1 METKRTTFKVWT
13 PLAKSLE
20 EKMERAFLRRDGFL
34 NNLISQELEIL
45 AQECETKR
53 NSPEAAGYIQKML
66 KDMDLITVS
75 ISLQPALIEKLNQT
89 CASKNIIRD
98 AFINRLILFLIASPQ
113 LISHI
118 FFDDD
123 DWRKRVLK
131 ESWHFIDEIEIFEPI
146 YVPSHPFENLRAA
159 LLSEDLDRNFY
170 TRVFREGFP
179 SQKTNLSG
187 FNCLMSDV
195 EVPDSEAQVKFKT
208 LLESI

>member
-1 METKRTTFKVWT
+1 MGTKRTTFKIWE

-20 EKMERAFLRRDGFL
+20 EKMEQAFLRRDGFL
-34 NNLISQELEIL
+34 NNLISQELDVLI
-45 AQECETKR
+45 QECENV
-53 NSPEAAGYIQKML
+53 NSPEVSSHIQKML
-66 KDMDLITVS
+66 KDLKLVTVS
-75 ISLQPALIEKLNQT
+75 MSLDTALIEKLNQT

-98 AFINRLILFLIASPQ
+98 AFINRLILYLVASPQ

-131 ESWHFIDEIEIFEPI
+131 ESYNFIDEIEIFEPI

>member
-1 METKRTTFKVWT
+1 METKRTTFKVWA

-20 EKMERAFLRRDGFL
+20 ERMEQAFLRRDGFL
-34 NNLISQELEIL
+34 NNLISQEIDVLIH
-45 AQECETKR
+45 ECQNS
-53 NSPEAAGYIQKML
+53 NSPEAAVYIQKML
-66 KDMDLITVS
+66 KSMDLTTVS
-75 ISLQPALIEKLNQT
+75 MSLHPDLIERLNQT
-89 CASKNIIRD
+89 CTSKNIIRD
-98 AFINRLILFLIASPQ
+98 AFINRLILYIVASPQ

-123 DWRKRVLK
+123 NWRKRVLRND
-131 ESWHFIDEIEIFEPI
+131 SFHFIDENEIFEPI
-146 YVPSHPFENLRAA
+146 YVPRQPFENLRTA

-187 FNCLMSDV
+187 FNCLMSDA
-195 EVPDSEAQVKFKT
+195 EVPDSEAYIEFKT